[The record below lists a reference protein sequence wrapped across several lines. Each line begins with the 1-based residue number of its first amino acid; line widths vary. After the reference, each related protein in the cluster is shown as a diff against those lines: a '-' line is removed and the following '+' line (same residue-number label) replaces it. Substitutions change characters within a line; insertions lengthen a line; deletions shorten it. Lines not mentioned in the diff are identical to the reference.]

1 MNQLPRKWTFSGT
14 TVALAGTLFAAT
26 AAHAEIKVGFVS
38 SLSGPT
44 ASIGIPYSKGIA
56 AAVEYANS
64 VNGEPIK
71 LIQLDDGSDPST
83 ATRNARKLIE
93 EDKVDVLIGTASSPS
108 TNAMSAVA
116 NELKVPM
123 IGIAPISPP
132 KTADGDLWT
141 IDVVQP
147 PILMSKVVADRMARL
162 GQKNVGYIGF
172 SDAWGDL
179 VYNGAKAAEAEGKIK
194 LLTNERYGR
203 TDTSVTGQVLTILAT
218 HPDSV
223 LLGGSGTQGA
233 LPAIAL
239 MERGYKGPLYGTPA
253 LLNADFI
260 RVGGKAVDGVVVS
273 AGPVIVAEQ
282 LPDDHFSKKIST
294 AFRAAY
300 LKANNAPTT
309 DGFSA
314 YAFDGWLVL
323 LDAIP
328 RAMAKA
334 KPGTPEFRTALRDA
348 LFTTK
353 DLKGTHSIYNF
364 KPGEAYGADERGFV
378 LVKLENGAWKYLP

>member
-1 MNQLPRKWTFSGT
+1 VKTLSRVTM
-14 TVALAGTLFAAT
+14 ALAAALFATT
-26 AAHAEIKVGFVS
+26 AAQAEIKVGFVT
-38 SLSGPT
+38 SLSGPA

-56 AAVEYANS
+56 AAVEYANT
-64 VNGEPIK
+64 VNGEKIK
-71 LIQLDDGSDPST
+71 LIQLDDGSDPSA
-83 ATRNARKLIE
+83 ATRNARKLVE
-93 EDKVDVLIGTASSPS
+93 EEKVDILMGTASSPS
-108 TNAMSAVA
+108 TIAMVAVA

-123 IGIAPISPP
+123 IAISPITPP
-132 KTADGDLWT
+132 KTPDGDLWT

-147 PILMSKVVADRMARL
+147 PLLMSRVVAERMARL

-179 VYNGAKAAEAEGKIK
+179 VYNGAKAAESEGKIK

-203 TDTSVTGQVLTILAT
+203 TDTSVTGQVLTILAAR
-218 HPDSV
+218 PDSV

-260 RVGGKAVDGVVVS
+260 RVGGKAVEGVVVS

-282 LPDDHFSKKIST
+282 LPDEHFSKKPSL

-314 YAFDGWLVL
+314 YAFDAWLIL
-323 LDAIP
+323 LDAAP

-334 KPGTPEFRTALRDA
+334 QPGTPDFRKALRDA
-348 LFTTK
+348 LFTTT
-353 DLKGTHSIYNF
+353 DLKGTHSIYNY

-378 LVKLENGAWKYLP
+378 LVKLDNGAWKYLP